1 MNNRKL
7 KAKRALITGATGYI
21 GSNLTRHLLAEGWV
35 VDVVVRP
42 SSNCKLLD
50 VVRGS
55 ITIHCHDGTSIGM
68 ASILSTTKP
77 DVVFH
82 LASLILAQHTTDDIE
97 GLIKSNLLFSTQLLE
112 AMSVNGVHNLINT
125 GTIWQHLE
133 GKDYSPVNL
142 YAATKQA
149 FEMILQYYIEAR
161 GLHVITLK
169 LSDTYGPEDP
179 RPKLIN
185 LLRSVAQDNHSLSM
199 SPGYQIID
207 LVHINDV
214 VSAFIEAETRFMDG
228 DDACHEQYVVLSDD
242 PLTVRALVGKFENV
256 LGRKLPI
263 DWGGRPARQREMME
277 PWQGTKLPNWSP
289 SIDLTYGLSEIL
301 FFHSITPTT

>member
-1 MNNRKL
+1 MNDRQL

-21 GSNLTRHLLAEGWV
+21 GSNLTRHLLAEGWG

-55 ITIHCHDGTSIGM
+55 ITIHYHDGTSIGM
-68 ASILSTTKP
+68 ASILCTTKP

-82 LASLILAQHTTDDIE
+82 LASLTLVQHTTDDIE
-97 GLIKSNLLFSTQLLE
+97 GLIKSNLLFSTQLVE

-125 GTIWQHLE
+125 GTIWQHLG
-133 GKDYSPVNL
+133 GKNYSPVNL
-142 YAATKQA
+142 YAATKRA
-149 FEMILQYYIEAR
+149 FEAILQYYIEAR
-161 GLHVITLK
+161 GLRVITLK

-214 VSAFIEAETRFMDG
+214 VSAFIEAVTRLMDG
-228 DDACHEQYVVLSDD
+228 HVACHEQYVVSSDD
-242 PLTVRALVGKFENV
+242 PLTVRDLVGKFENV

-263 DWGGRPARQREMME
+263 EWGGRPSRQREMME
-277 PWQGTKLPNWSP
+277 PWQGTRLPNWSP
-289 SIDLTYGLSEIL
+289 SINLTCGLSEIL
-301 FFHSITPTT
+301 VFHSITQTK